1 MSYVAQC
8 RRRGCVTEVV
18 SIWYLAGSTQHPYS
32 ALSKACKSVPFIFF
46 KLVNNMS
53 WTEACSAGKAC
64 QRAALHLTKL
74 MEISS
79 EGLETAIKRKKIRTW
94 LNGLHCPW
102 LTQCGELQFFTQKPL
117 AMNVLLTASTSK
129 WQHAPCYAELLPYA
143 LENVKGFQHFHAW
156 SLMEQKL
163 NASWKIFISPV

>member
-32 ALSKACKSVPFIFF
+32 ALSKACKSVPFIFS

-79 EGLETAIKRKKIRTW
+79 EGLETAIKRKKIRT
-94 LNGLHCPW
+94 
-102 LTQCGELQFFTQKPL
+102 
-117 AMNVLLTASTSK
+117 
-129 WQHAPCYAELLPYA
+129 
-143 LENVKGFQHFHAW
+143 
-156 SLMEQKL
+156 
-163 NASWKIFISPV
+163 